1 VVGLQPGCSP
11 LLTVIFH
18 ALFAPDLPAILIDLR
33 FPDSVILSESRL
45 YSIYATR
52 NQEPSMLEAGGG
64 SETVC
69 GLDHGFETSLELRD
83 ADLALKQTLKVVISG
98 VLVGAVLL
106 ASYETLY
113 WFTHVYEN
121 DARIRTEL
129 TNLSAQ
135 VNGQIKKVLVEEG
148 SRVSAGQE
156 VVLLEDDEIR
166 LGLEALK
173 TDLSLKISER
183 GRLLSEKQAFETEL
197 ESKLRTQTE
206 KIKAIESEYASIKD
220 RMALSDKN
228 LARVEF
234 LLQKGLT
241 SEEKFNAE
249 KDKVLVLRGE
259 AAITSANIAV
269 AKREYDQLKSTARQ
283 IEVFLEKIKISNVQQ
298 TRIQD
303 DIRLQ
308 EVALKK
314 RRIYSPMDGV
324 VGRIHRYEGEYV
336 EDGVTIV
343 MLHNPARFWIEAY
356 VDESQ
361 MRHVRL
367 GQEVVIEFEIYPF
380 EEFLGKVARI
390 GNITTAEMGLK
401 TLSSGS
407 RFGGGVERVPV
418 RIAVAEPPSNLTPG
432 MRAKVNIRIYENIR
446 LW

>member
-1 VVGLQPGCSP
+1 MGS
-11 LLTVIFH
+11 
-18 ALFAPDLPAILIDLR
+18 AP
-33 FPDSVILSESRL
+33 
-45 YSIYATR
+45 
-52 NQEPSMLEAGGG
+52 
-64 SETVC
+64 
-69 GLDHGFETSLELRD
+69 GLDTPFEIRD

-98 VLVGAVLL
+98 ALVGAALL

-148 SRVSAGQE
+148 SRVTAGQE
-156 VVLLEDDEIR
+156 VILLEDDEIR

-173 TDLSLKISER
+173 TDLSLKISEQ
-183 GRLLSEKQAFETEL
+183 GRLLSEKQAFEAEL
-197 ESKLRTQTE
+197 ESKLRTQME
-206 KIKAIESEYASIKD
+206 KVHAIESEFASIQD
-220 RMALSDKN
+220 RLALSDKN

-234 LLQKGLT
+234 LMQKGLT
-241 SEEKFNAE
+241 SEEKLNAE
-249 KDKVLVLRGE
+249 KDKVLILRGE
-259 AAITSANIAV
+259 AAITSSNIAV

-283 IEVFLEKIKISNVQQ
+283 IDVFLEKIKISNVEQA
-298 TRIQD
+298 RIQD

-314 RRIYSPMDGV
+314 RRIYSPVDGV
-324 VGRIHRYEGEYV
+324 VGRIHRYAGEYV

-367 GQEVVIEFEIYPF
+367 DQEVVIEFEIYPF
-380 EEFLGKVARI
+380 EEFLGQVTRI
-390 GNITTAEMGLK
+390 GNITTAEMGVK

-418 RIAVAEPPSNLTPG
+418 RIAVKDPPPNLTPG
-432 MRAKVNIRIYENIR
+432 MRAKVNIRIYDDIR

>member
-1 VVGLQPGCSP
+1 
-11 LLTVIFH
+11 
-18 ALFAPDLPAILIDLR
+18 
-33 FPDSVILSESRL
+33 
-45 YSIYATR
+45 
-52 NQEPSMLEAGGG
+52 M
-64 SETVC
+64 
-69 GLDHGFETSLELRD
+69 
-83 ADLALKQTLKVVISG
+83 ALKQTLKVVISG
-98 VLVGAVLL
+98 ALVGAVLL

-148 SRVSAGQE
+148 SPVTAGQE
-156 VVLLEDDEIR
+156 VILLEDDEIR

-173 TDLSLKISER
+173 TDLSLKIGER

-197 ESKLRTQTE
+197 ESKLRTRME
-206 KIKAIESEYASIKD
+206 KVHAIESEFASIRD
-220 RMALSDKN
+220 RLALSEKN

-234 LLQKGLT
+234 LMQKGLT
-241 SEEKFNAE
+241 SEEKLNAE
-249 KDKVLVLRGE
+249 KDKVLILRGE
-259 AAITSANIAV
+259 AAIISSNIAV
-269 AKREYDQLKSTARQ
+269 AKREYDQLKSTAGQ
-283 IEVFLEKIKISNVQQ
+283 IDVFLEKIKISNVEQA
-298 TRIQD
+298 RIKD

-308 EVALKK
+308 EAALKK

-367 GQEVVIEFEIYPF
+367 DQEVVIAFEIYPF
-380 EEFLGKVARI
+380 EEFLGKVNRI

-418 RIAVAEPPSNLTPG
+418 RIAVEDPPPNLTPG

>member
-1 VVGLQPGCSP
+1 MLLGAGGSKTVWSVGLG
-11 LLTVIFH
+11 
-18 ALFAPDLPAILIDLR
+18 
-33 FPDSVILSESRL
+33 
-45 YSIYATR
+45 
-52 NQEPSMLEAGGG
+52 LEAP
-64 SETVC
+64 
-69 GLDHGFETSLELRD
+69 FEIRD
-83 ADLALKQTLKVVISG
+83 ADLALKQTLKVVVSG
-98 VLVGAVLL
+98 VLVGAVLW

-148 SRVSAGQE
+148 SPVKAGQE
-156 VVLLEDDEIR
+156 VILLEDDEIR

-173 TDLSLKISER
+173 TDLSLKMSEQ
-183 GRLLSEKQAFETEL
+183 GRLLSEKTAFESEL
-197 ESKLRTQTE
+197 ESKLQTQLG
-206 KIKAIESEYASIKD
+206 KIRSIEQEYASIKD
-220 RMALSDKN
+220 RRALSEKN

-241 SEEKFNAE
+241 SEEKFNAA
-249 KDKVLVLRGE
+249 KDKALILRGE
-259 AAITSANIAV
+259 AAITKANIAV
-269 AKREYDQLKSTARQ
+269 TKREYDQLKSTARR
-283 IEVFLEKIKISNVQQ
+283 IDVFFEKIKISNVEQA
-298 TRIQD
+298 RIKD

-314 RRIYSPMDGV
+314 RRIYSPKDGV

-367 GQEVVIEFEIYPF
+367 DQEVVIEFEIYPF
-380 EEFLGKVARI
+380 EEFLGKVSRI
-390 GNITTAEMGLK
+390 GNITTAQMGVK
-401 TLSSGS
+401 TMSSGS

-418 RIAVAEPPSNLTPG
+418 RITVENPPPNLTPG
-432 MRAKVNIRIYENIR
+432 MRAKVNIRIYDNIR

>member
-1 VVGLQPGCSP
+1 MWGAGRGL
-11 LLTVIFH
+11 
-18 ALFAPDLPAILIDLR
+18 
-33 FPDSVILSESRL
+33 
-45 YSIYATR
+45 
-52 NQEPSMLEAGGG
+52 
-64 SETVC
+64 
-69 GLDHGFETSLELRD
+69 ETSFEIRD
-83 ADLALKQTLKVVISG
+83 AALALKQTLKVVISG
-98 VLVGAVLL
+98 ALVGAVLL

-148 SRVSAGQE
+148 SPVTVGQE
-156 VVLLEDDEIR
+156 VILLEDDEIR

-183 GRLLSEKQAFETEL
+183 GRLLSEKLAFETEL
-197 ESKLRTQTE
+197 ESKLRTRME
-206 KIKAIESEYASIKD
+206 KVHAIESEFASIKD
-220 RMALSDKN
+220 RLALSEKN

-234 LLQKGLT
+234 LMQKGLT
-241 SEEKFNAE
+241 SEEKLNAE
-249 KDKVLVLRGE
+249 KDKVLILRGE
-259 AAITSANIAV
+259 AAIISSNIAV

-283 IEVFLEKIKISNVQQ
+283 IDVFLEKIKISNVEQA
-298 TRIQD
+298 RIKD

-314 RRIYSPMDGV
+314 RRIYSPVDGV
-324 VGRIHRYEGEYV
+324 VGRIHRYAGEYV

-367 GQEVVIEFEIYPF
+367 DQEVVIEFEIYPF
-380 EEFLGKVARI
+380 EEFLGAVTRI
-390 GNITTAEMGLK
+390 GNITTAEMGVR

-418 RIAVAEPPSNLTPG
+418 RISVENPPPNLTPG

>member
-1 VVGLQPGCSP
+1 
-11 LLTVIFH
+11 
-18 ALFAPDLPAILIDLR
+18 
-33 FPDSVILSESRL
+33 
-45 YSIYATR
+45 
-52 NQEPSMLEAGGG
+52 M
-64 SETVC
+64 
-69 GLDHGFETSLELRD
+69 
-83 ADLALKQTLKVVISG
+83 ALKQTLKVVISG
-98 VLVGAVLL
+98 ALIGAVLL

-113 WFTHVYEN
+113 WLTHVYEN

-197 ESKLRTQTE
+197 DSKLRTQTE

-234 LLQKGLT
+234 LLQKRLT
-241 SEEKFNAE
+241 SEEKLNAE

-259 AAITSANIAV
+259 AAITKANIAV

-283 IEVFLEKIKISNVQQ
+283 IDVFLEKIKISNVQQ
-298 TRIQD
+298 IRIED

-308 EVALKK
+308 EAALKK

-380 EEFLGKVARI
+380 EEFIGKVSRI
-390 GNITTAEMGLK
+390 GNITTAEMGVR

-407 RFGGGVERVPV
+407 RFGSGVERVPV
-418 RIAVAEPPSNLTPG
+418 RISVAKPPPGLTPG

>member
-166 LGLEALK
+166 LGLEAL
-173 TDLSLKISER
+173 
-183 GRLLSEKQAFETEL
+183 
-197 ESKLRTQTE
+197 
-206 KIKAIESEYASIKD
+206 
-220 RMALSDKN
+220 
-228 LARVEF
+228 
-234 LLQKGLT
+234 
-241 SEEKFNAE
+241 
-249 KDKVLVLRGE
+249 
-259 AAITSANIAV
+259 
-269 AKREYDQLKSTARQ
+269 
-283 IEVFLEKIKISNVQQ
+283 
-298 TRIQD
+298 
-303 DIRLQ
+303 
-308 EVALKK
+308 
-314 RRIYSPMDGV
+314 P
-324 VGRIHRYEGEYV
+324 
-336 EDGVTIV
+336 
-343 MLHNPARFWIEAY
+343 
-356 VDESQ
+356 
-361 MRHVRL
+361 
-367 GQEVVIEFEIYPF
+367 
-380 EEFLGKVARI
+380 
-390 GNITTAEMGLK
+390 
-401 TLSSGS
+401 
-407 RFGGGVERVPV
+407 
-418 RIAVAEPPSNLTPG
+418 
-432 MRAKVNIRIYENIR
+432 
-446 LW
+446 

>member
-1 VVGLQPGCSP
+1 
-11 LLTVIFH
+11 
-18 ALFAPDLPAILIDLR
+18 
-33 FPDSVILSESRL
+33 
-45 YSIYATR
+45 
-52 NQEPSMLEAGGG
+52 M
-64 SETVC
+64 
-69 GLDHGFETSLELRD
+69 
-83 ADLALKQTLKVVISG
+83 ALKQTLKVVISG
-98 VLVGAVLL
+98 ALVGAVLL

-148 SRVSAGQE
+148 SPVTAGQE
-156 VVLLEDDEIR
+156 VILLEDDEIR

-173 TDLSLKISER
+173 TDLSLKIGER

-197 ESKLRTQTE
+197 ESKLRTRME
-206 KIKAIESEYASIKD
+206 KVHAIESEFASIRD
-220 RMALSDKN
+220 RLALSEKN

-234 LLQKGLT
+234 LMQKGLT
-241 SEEKFNAE
+241 SEEKLNAE
-249 KDKVLVLRGE
+249 KDKVLFLRGE
-259 AAITSANIAV
+259 AAIISSNIAV

-283 IEVFLEKIKISNVQQ
+283 IDVFLEKIKISNVEQA
-298 TRIQD
+298 RIKD

-314 RRIYSPMDGV
+314 RRIYSPVDGV
-324 VGRIHRYEGEYV
+324 VGRIHRYAGEYV

-367 GQEVVIEFEIYPF
+367 DQEVVIEFEIYPF
-380 EEFLGKVARI
+380 EEFLGAVTRI
-390 GNITTAEMGLK
+390 GNITTAEMGVK

-418 RIAVAEPPSNLTPG
+418 RIAVKDPPPNLTPG
-432 MRAKVNIRIYENIR
+432 MRAKVNIRIYDDIR

>member
-1 VVGLQPGCSP
+1 MPNGLAYG
-11 LLTVIFH
+11 
-18 ALFAPDLPAILIDLR
+18 LR
-33 FPDSVILSESRL
+33 L
-45 YSIYATR
+45 
-52 NQEPSMLEAGGG
+52 EPS
-64 SETVC
+64 SEI
-69 GLDHGFETSLELRD
+69 RD
-83 ADLALKQTLKVVISG
+83 ANLAVKQTLKVVVSG
-98 VLVGAVLL
+98 ALVGAVLL

-148 SRVSAGQE
+148 SPVKAGQE
-156 VVLLEDDEIR
+156 VILLEDDEIR

-173 TDLSLKISER
+173 TDLSLKKSEQ
-183 GRLLSEKQAFETEL
+183 GRLLSEKKAFESEL
-197 ESKLRTQTE
+197 ESKLQTQLG
-206 KIKAIESEYASIKD
+206 KIRSIEREYASVKD
-220 RMALSDKN
+220 RKALSEKN

-241 SEEKFNAE
+241 SEEKFNTE
-249 KDKVLVLRGE
+249 KDKFLILRGE
-259 AAITSANIAV
+259 AAITVANIAV
-269 AKREYDQLKSTARQ
+269 ARRVYDQLKSTAQ
-283 IEVFLEKIKISNVQQ
+283 QVNVFLEKIKISYVEQA
-298 TRIQD
+298 RIKD

-314 RRIYSPMDGV
+314 RRIYSPKDGV

-367 GQEVVIEFEIYPF
+367 DQEVVIEFEIYPF
-380 EEFLGKVARI
+380 EEFLGKVSRI
-390 GNITTAEMGLK
+390 GNITTAQMGLK
-401 TLSSGS
+401 TMSSGS

-418 RIAVAEPPSNLTPG
+418 RIMVENPPPNLAPG
-432 MRAKVNIRIYENIR
+432 MRAKINIRIYENIR

>member
-1 VVGLQPGCSP
+1 
-11 LLTVIFH
+11 
-18 ALFAPDLPAILIDLR
+18 
-33 FPDSVILSESRL
+33 
-45 YSIYATR
+45 
-52 NQEPSMLEAGGG
+52 
-64 SETVC
+64 
-69 GLDHGFETSLELRD
+69 
-83 ADLALKQTLKVVISG
+83 
-98 VLVGAVLL
+98 
-106 ASYETLY
+106 
-113 WFTHVYEN
+113 VYEN
-121 DARIRTEL
+121 DARIRTQL

-148 SRVSAGQE
+148 SAVKAGQE
-156 VVLLEDDEIR
+156 VILLEDDEIR

-173 TDLSLKISER
+173 TDLSLKMSEQ
-183 GRLLSEKQAFETEL
+183 GRLLSEKTAFESEL
-197 ESKLRTQTE
+197 ESKLQTQLG
-206 KIKAIESEYASIKD
+206 KIRSIEQEYASIKD
-220 RMALSDKN
+220 RRALSEKN

-249 KDKVLVLRGE
+249 KDKALILRGE
-259 AAITSANIAV
+259 AAITKANIAV

-283 IEVFLEKIKISNVQQ
+283 IDVFHEKIKISNIEQA
-298 TRIQD
+298 RIKD

-308 EVALKK
+308 EAALKK
-314 RRIYSPMDGV
+314 RRIYSPKDGV

-367 GQEVVIEFEIYPF
+367 DQEVVIEFETYPF
-380 EEFLGKVARI
+380 EEFLGKVSRI
-390 GNITTAEMGLK
+390 GNITTAQMGVK
-401 TLSSGS
+401 TMSSGA

-418 RIAVAEPPSNLTPG
+418 RISVENPPPNLTPG
-432 MRAKVNIRIYENIR
+432 MRAKVNIRIYDNFR

>member
-1 VVGLQPGCSP
+1 MGS
-11 LLTVIFH
+11 
-18 ALFAPDLPAILIDLR
+18 AP
-33 FPDSVILSESRL
+33 
-45 YSIYATR
+45 
-52 NQEPSMLEAGGG
+52 
-64 SETVC
+64 
-69 GLDHGFETSLELRD
+69 GLDTPFEIRD

-98 VLVGAVLL
+98 ALVGAVLL

-148 SRVSAGQE
+148 SRVTAGQE
-156 VVLLEDDEIR
+156 VILLEDDEIR

-173 TDLSLKISER
+173 TDLSLKISEQ
-183 GRLLSEKQAFETEL
+183 GRLLSEKQAFEAEL
-197 ESKLRTQTE
+197 ESKLRTQME
-206 KIKAIESEYASIKD
+206 KVHAIESEFASIQD
-220 RMALSDKN
+220 RLALSDKN

-234 LLQKGLT
+234 LMQKGLT
-241 SEEKFNAE
+241 SEEKLNAE
-249 KDKVLVLRGE
+249 KDKVLILRGE
-259 AAITSANIAV
+259 AAITSSNIAV

-283 IEVFLEKIKISNVQQ
+283 IDVFLEKIKISNVEQA
-298 TRIQD
+298 RIQD

-314 RRIYSPMDGV
+314 RRIYSPVDGV
-324 VGRIHRYEGEYV
+324 VGRIHRYAGEYV

-367 GQEVVIEFEIYPF
+367 DQEVVIEFEIYPF
-380 EEFLGKVARI
+380 EEFLGQVTRI
-390 GNITTAEMGLK
+390 GNITTAEMGVK

-418 RIAVAEPPSNLTPG
+418 RIAVKDPPPNLTPG
-432 MRAKVNIRIYENIR
+432 MRAKVNIRIYDDIR

>member
-1 VVGLQPGCSP
+1 MGFGL
-11 LLTVIFH
+11 
-18 ALFAPDLPAILIDLR
+18 
-33 FPDSVILSESRL
+33 
-45 YSIYATR
+45 
-52 NQEPSMLEAGGG
+52 
-64 SETVC
+64 ETP
-69 GLDHGFETSLELRD
+69 LELRD
-83 ADLALKQTLKVVISG
+83 VELALKQTLKVVISG

-135 VNGQIKKVLVEEG
+135 VNGQIKKILVEEG
-148 SRVSAGQE
+148 SPVRAGQE
-156 VVLLEDDEIR
+156 VILLEDDEIR

-173 TDLSLKISER
+173 TDLSLKMSEQ
-183 GRLLSEKQAFETEL
+183 GRLLSEKKAFESEL
-197 ESKLRTQTE
+197 ESKLQTQLG
-206 KIKAIESEYASIKD
+206 KVGAIEQEYASTQD
-220 RMALSDKN
+220 RRALSRKN
-228 LARVEF
+228 LARVGF

-249 KDKVLVLRGE
+249 KDKSLILRGE
-259 AAITSANIAV
+259 AAISKANIVV
-269 AKREYDQLKSTARQ
+269 AKREYDQLKSTAQQ
-283 IEVFLEKIKISNVQQ
+283 IDVFLEKIKISNVEQA
-298 TRIQD
+298 RIKD

-314 RRIYSPMDGV
+314 RRIYSPKDGV

-367 GQEVVIEFEIYPF
+367 DQEVVIEFEIYPF
-380 EEFLGKVARI
+380 KDFLGKVSRI
-390 GNITTAEMGLK
+390 GNITTAQMGV
-401 TLSSGS
+401 TTMSSGS
-407 RFGGGVERVPV
+407 QFGGGVERVPV
-418 RIAVAEPPSNLTPG
+418 RITVENPPPNLTPG
-432 MRAKVNIRIYENIR
+432 MRAKVNIRIYDNIR

>member
-1 VVGLQPGCSP
+1 VWSVGL
-11 LLTVIFH
+11 
-18 ALFAPDLPAILIDLR
+18 AL
-33 FPDSVILSESRL
+33 
-45 YSIYATR
+45 
-52 NQEPSMLEAGGG
+52 EPP
-64 SETVC
+64 
-69 GLDHGFETSLELRD
+69 FEIRD

-148 SRVSAGQE
+148 SPVKAGQE
-156 VVLLEDDEIR
+156 VILLEDDEIR

-173 TDLSLKISER
+173 TDLSLKMSEQ
-183 GRLLSEKQAFETEL
+183 GRLLSEKAAFESEL
-197 ESKLRTQTE
+197 ESKLQTQLG
-206 KIKAIESEYASIKD
+206 KIRSIEQEYASIKD
-220 RMALSDKN
+220 RRALSEKN

-249 KDKVLVLRGE
+249 KDKSLILRGE
-259 AAITSANIAV
+259 AAITKANIAV
-269 AKREYDQLKSTARQ
+269 ARREYDQLKSTARQ
-283 IEVFLEKIKISNVQQ
+283 IDVFLEKIKISNVEQA
-298 TRIQD
+298 RIKD

-314 RRIYSPMDGV
+314 RRIYSPKDGV

-343 MLHNPARFWIEAY
+343 MLHNPERFWIEAY

-367 GQEVVIEFEIYPF
+367 DQEVVIEFEIYPF
-380 EEFLGKVARI
+380 EEFLGAVSRI
-390 GNITTAEMGLK
+390 GNITTAQMGVK
-401 TLSSGS
+401 TMSSGS

-418 RIAVAEPPSNLTPG
+418 RITVENPPPNLTPG
-432 MRAKVNIRIYENIR
+432 MRAKVNIRIYDNIR

>member
-1 VVGLQPGCSP
+1 L
-11 LLTVIFH
+11 
-18 ALFAPDLPAILIDLR
+18 
-33 FPDSVILSESRL
+33 
-45 YSIYATR
+45 AT
-52 NQEPSMLEAGGG
+52 P
-64 SETVC
+64 
-69 GLDHGFETSLELRD
+69 FELRD
-83 ADLALKQTLKVVISG
+83 FDLALKQTLKVVISG
-98 VLVGAVLL
+98 ALIGAVLL

-148 SRVSAGQE
+148 SPVTVGQE
-156 VVLLEDDEIR
+156 IILLEDDEIR

-173 TDLSLKISER
+173 TDLSLKISEQ
-183 GRLLSEKQAFETEL
+183 GRLLSEKLAFETEL
-197 ESKLRTQTE
+197 ESKLRTQME
-206 KIKAIESEYASIKD
+206 KVHAIESEFASIKD
-220 RMALSDKN
+220 RLALSEKN
-228 LARVEF
+228 LARVAF
-234 LLQKGLT
+234 LMEKGLT
-241 SEEKFNAE
+241 SEDKLNAE
-249 KDKVLVLRGE
+249 KDKVLILRGE
-259 AAITSANIAV
+259 TAIISSNIAV

-283 IEVFLEKIKISNVQQ
+283 IDVFLEKIKISNVEQA
-298 TRIQD
+298 RIKD

-314 RRIYSPMDGV
+314 RRIYSPVDGV
-324 VGRIHRYEGEYV
+324 VGRIHRYAGEYV

-367 GQEVVIEFEIYPF
+367 DQEVVIEFEIYPF
-380 EEFLGKVARI
+380 EEFLGKVSRI
-390 GNITTAEMGLK
+390 GNITTAEMGVK

-418 RIAVAEPPSNLTPG
+418 RIAVEDPPPNLTPG
-432 MRAKVNIRIYENIR
+432 MRAKVNIRIYDDVR